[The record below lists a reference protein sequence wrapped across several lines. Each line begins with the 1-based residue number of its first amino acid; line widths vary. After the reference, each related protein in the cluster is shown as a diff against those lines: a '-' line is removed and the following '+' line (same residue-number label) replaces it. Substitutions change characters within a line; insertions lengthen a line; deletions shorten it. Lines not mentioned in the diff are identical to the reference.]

1 MNFYQFINT
10 IRYLRDSFFFFLKGV
25 SPRCAIWGCK
35 NTCGSAAKNVR
46 TLKGLYEIDPLF
58 VDFKIENLQ
67 VCNVHYDKDRR
78 RHHQLPSDCT
88 SLVEQTCLACCQ
100 NVKTTRLQP
109 CIQHTLWIKYW
120 DVDQQCN
127 IMLLFL

>member
-1 MNFYQFINT
+1 MC
-10 IRYLRDSFFFFLKGV
+10 YLGLQKYLWIS
-25 SPRCAIWGCK
+25 CQ
-35 NTCGSAAKNVR
+35 KNVR

-67 VCNVHYDKDRR
+67 VCNVHYNKDRR

-88 SLVEQTCLACCQ
+88 SLVEQTCLSMPPECENNKIATMH
-100 NVKTTRLQP
+100 TTHP
-109 CIQHTLWIKYW
+109 LWIKYW
-120 DVDQQCN
+120 DVDQECN